1 MLAYMDPWDW
11 RWLDVKDQNPL
22 VLRAMVYDPDRQA
35 WDDTAKGIATRVC
48 DFFCPYFETQTI
60 NAAIDRALAGAN

>member
-1 MLAYMDPWDW
+1 MRDYMEQWGW

-22 VLRAMVYDPDRQA
+22 VLRAMVYDPDRQE
-35 WDDTAKGIATRVC
+35 WDDTTKGIANRVC

-60 NAAIDRALAGAN
+60 NAAIDRALSAAN